1 MTSFIKSGS
10 ILPREPSQGEPLA
23 TAVTVG
29 PNRMDGGE
37 DAVLPPNLMEKIQT
51 MGRTLLEICC
61 GSLDD
66 ALEAE
71 RGGAD
76 RVELCSALFLGG
88 LTPSLGTVIEAKARL
103 KIPIIVMVRPRGA
116 GFCYTE
122 PELAIME
129 RDTAL
134 AVEHGAD
141 GIVFGVLNQDGTI
154 DEEHCKQIRRPIG
167 DRQAVFHRAF
177 DLTPDPFRAL
187 DQLVQLGVNRVL
199 TSGQEDSV
207 SEGAPL
213 IKRLIEYAGDR
224 IEILPGGGIQLY
236 NLPHVVESTGCKQVH
251 LTAFK
256 TQADPST
263 RGRPSV
269 TFGGALYPH
278 EDRYQVTDWRLVER
292 IARTLGKQLPITT

>member
-1 MTSFIKSGS
+1 M
-10 ILPREPSQGEPLA
+10 R
-23 TAVTVG
+23 
-29 PNRMDGGE
+29 
-37 DAVLPPNLMEKIQT
+37 KI
-51 MGRTLLEICC
+51 LLEICC

-66 ALEAE
+66 ALGAE

-103 KIPIIVMVRPRGA
+103 EIPIIAMVRPRGA

-122 PELAIME
+122 AELAIME

-141 GIVFGVLNQDGTI
+141 GIVFGILNQDGTI
-154 DEEHCKQIRRPIG
+154 DEERCKRIRRLIG

-177 DLTPDPFRAL
+177 DVTPDPFRAL
-187 DQLVQLGVNRVL
+187 DQLVELGITRVL

-207 SEGAPL
+207 PEGAPL
-213 IKRLIEYAGDR
+213 IRRLIDYARDR
-224 IEILPGGGIQLY
+224 IEVMPGGGIKLH
-236 NLPHVVESTGCKQVH
+236 NLQQVVESTGSKQVH
-251 LTAFK
+251 LTAFT
-256 TQADPST
+256 TQSDLST

-269 TFGGALYPH
+269 TFGGALHPP
-278 EDRYQVTDWRLVER
+278 EDRYEVTDPGLVER
-292 IARTLGKQLPITT
+292 IARTLEK

>member
-1 MTSFIKSGS
+1 M
-10 ILPREPSQGEPLA
+10 R
-23 TAVTVG
+23 
-29 PNRMDGGE
+29 
-37 DAVLPPNLMEKIQT
+37 KI
-51 MGRTLLEICC
+51 LLEVCC

-66 ALEAE
+66 ALAAE

-88 LTPSLGTVIEAKARL
+88 LTPSLGTVIEAKAWL

-122 PELAIME
+122 AELAVME
-129 RDTAL
+129 RDTML

-141 GIVFGVLNQDGTI
+141 GIVFGVLNQHGTI
-154 DEEHCKQIRRPIG
+154 DEERCRKIRRLIG

-177 DLTPDPFRAL
+177 DVTPDPFRAL
-187 DQLVQLGVNRVL
+187 EQLVELGITRVL

-224 IEILPGGGIQLY
+224 IEILPGGGIHPH
-236 NLPHVVESTGCKQVH
+236 NLAQVVESTGCKQVH

-256 TQADPST
+256 TQPDPST

-269 TFGGALYPH
+269 TFGGALYPP
-278 EDRYQVTDWRLVER
+278 EDRFQVTDLRLVER
-292 IARTLGKQLPITT
+292 IARTLGEQRSERT

>member
-66 ALEAE
+66 AREAE

-177 DLTPDPFRAL
+177 DVTPDPFRAL
-187 DQLVQLGVNRVL
+187 DQLVQLGIAHGTRQTDTIAV
-199 TSGQEDSV
+199 
-207 SEGAPL
+207 
-213 IKRLIEYAGDR
+213 RLHDTCR
-224 IEILPGGGIQLY
+224 
-236 NLPHVVESTGCKQVH
+236 
-251 LTAFK
+251 
-256 TQADPST
+256 
-263 RGRPSV
+263 
-269 TFGGALYPH
+269 
-278 EDRYQVTDWRLVER
+278 
-292 IARTLGKQLPITT
+292 